1 MTIEELSNQLSQ
13 LTRELESAPDDE
25 STFELNLLAHELKKQ
40 VIAATFDPLAE
51 LESLGVADVKQLK
64 SLVDAVEQAIEDEQ
78 RRTKLVTEII
88 AIAKT
93 ALKVAGVALP
103 GFVP

>member
-13 LTRELESAPDDE
+13 LTSVLESAPDDE
-25 STFELNLLAHELKKQ
+25 SKFELKLLAHELDKQ

-51 LESLGVADVKQLK
+51 LEALSVADVGQLK
-64 SLVDAVEQAIEDEQ
+64 SLIDAVEQAIEDEQ
-78 RRTKLVTEII
+78 RRSKLVLEII

-103 GFVP
+103 GFIP